1 MITFKRTGLSCTQK
15 CQIFICKIL
24 LIFIV
29 FIFQWNARTWLV
41 IALLIDTIF
50 LGYCC
55 KVDNNCTIFL
65 EYCCKVENTCTKF
78 IIRIIKRRSN
88 KFCSFV
94 YYFTFSD
101 LTFQCSVRNVKCH
114 LPKQYYR
121 KTVTQSP
128 NEKDNYPDEF

>member
-50 LGYCC
+50 L
-55 KVDNNCTIFL
+55 DIA
-65 EYCCKVENTCTKF
+65 
-78 IIRIIKRRSN
+78 
-88 KFCSFV
+88 
-94 YYFTFSD
+94 
-101 LTFQCSVRNVKCH
+101 VR
-114 LPKQYYR
+114 LMI
-121 KTVTQSP
+121 TVQSLL
-128 NEKDNYPDEF
+128 